1 MDTMLIQVM
10 LLVALEAMVL
20 LIECRLVMLAYS
32 GLIFLD
38 SSKRWLERMEPAITK
53 LHYLASSSGKKQ
65 VLAERM
71 QSMCKV

>member
-1 MDTMLIQVM
+1 M

-38 SSKRWLERMEPAITK
+38 SGKRWLERMEPAITK
-53 LHYLASSSGKKQ
+53 LDDLASSSGKNK
-65 VLAERM
+65 
-71 QSMCKV
+71 S